1 MGGMKPA
8 TDKMGV
14 RFSRSQAMVVG
25 LMLVFSVM
33 SYFNRT
39 IMSIAGPTIMG
50 EFSLSETQMGTVFSA
65 FLFSYT
71 ILMIPGGKL
80 ADRFGPKKVLA
91 WMAFGSGLF
100 TAMTALGGHPE
111 LAGLAGVIPS
121 FVVLRLAMGVA
132 TAPLYPATGKM
143 NAEWM
148 APEQR
153 GRAQGVVNAGAGL
166 GGAVAP
172 VLFHWMILSFGWR
185 MSFVMAGAATV
196 GAGLLWM
203 AFIRDR
209 PAERQATPAA
219 RSQGTPWRALF
230 TNRNLLYLTLGYF
243 MVCYFEYI
251 FFYWIYYYLGKIR
264 GLGEEQSAVYTT
276 ALFLTW
282 FVMMPMGGWAS
293 DRAVARWGSRRG
305 MRIVGIS
312 GLALAAVLLWAAV
325 NTSGTA
331 SAVALMSLALGFA
344 ACSDVVFWAAVME
357 IAGRDVGAACGI
369 LNTGGNVGGFIAP
382 MLTPWI
388 ATFAGWSGGL
398 YFGSAMAML
407 GALTWLGFNP
417 ASPRAGHAG
426 VQGGETAAG

>member
-1 MGGMKPA
+1 MSSGAETTSKTA
-8 TDKMGV
+8 I
-14 RFSRSQAMVVG
+14 RFSGTQITVVV
-25 LMLVFSVM
+25 LMLAFSVG

-39 IMSIAGPTIMG
+39 ILSIAAPTIMQ
-50 EFSLSETQMGTVFSA
+50 EFSLSETEMGTVFSA

-71 ILMIPGGKL
+71 LLMIPGGKL
-80 ADRFGPKKVLA
+80 ADRYGPRRVLA
-91 WMAFGSGLF
+91 GMAFGSGLF
-100 TAMTALGGHPE
+100 TVLTALGGRPE
-111 LAGLAGVIPS
+111 IAAWIGVVPS
-121 FVVLRLAMGVA
+121 FLILRLGMGIA

-172 VLFHWMILSFGWR
+172 VLFHWMISRFGWR
-185 MSFVMAGAATV
+185 LSFVLAGAATAV
-196 GAGLLWM
+196 SGLIWLVL
-203 AFIRDR
+203 AKERSSRIT
-209 PAERQATPAA
+209 AEADATKAP
-219 RSQGTPWRALF
+219 TPWKSLF
-230 TNRNLLYLTLGYF
+230 GNRSLMWLTLGYF

-282 FVMMPMGGWAS
+282 FLMMPLGGWAS
-293 DRAVARWGSRRG
+293 DRAVRRWGSRQG
-305 MRIVGIS
+305 MRLVGVS
-312 GLALAAVLLWAAV
+312 GLALAALLLWAALGV
-325 NTSGTA
+325 DTTT
-331 SAVALMSLALGFA
+331 AVALMSLALGFA

-382 MLTPWI
+382 VLTPWI
-388 ATFAGWSGGL
+388 ASFAGWSGGL
-398 YFGSAMAML
+398 YFASAVAMA
-407 GALTWLGFNP
+407 GALTWLWFQPERDGRGKSLQP
-417 ASPRAGHAG
+417 
-426 VQGGETAAG
+426 

>member
-1 MGGMKPA
+1 MSSGVEITSKTA
-8 TDKMGV
+8 V
-14 RFSRSQAMVVG
+14 RFSRAQMTVVA
-25 LMLVFSVM
+25 LMLAFSVG

-39 IMSIAGPTIMG
+39 ILSIAAPTIMQ
-50 EFSLSETQMGTVFSA
+50 EFSLSETEMGTVFSA

-71 ILMIPGGKL
+71 LLMIPGGKL
-80 ADRFGPKKVLA
+80 ADRFGPRRVLA
-91 WMAFGSGLF
+91 GMAFGSALF
-100 TAMTALGGHPE
+100 TALTAVGGRPE
-111 LAGLAGVIPS
+111 IAAWVGVVPS
-121 FVVLRLAMGVA
+121 FLILRLGMGVA

-172 VLFHWMILSFGWR
+172 VLFHWMIGRFGWR
-185 MSFVMAGAATV
+185 LSFVLAGAAT
-196 GAGLLWM
+196 AASGLLWL
-203 AFIRDR
+203 ALVREPAGR
-209 PAERQATPAA
+209 PAAGADAPKA
-219 RSQGTPWRALF
+219 STPWKALF
-230 TNRNLLYLTLGYF
+230 GNRSLMWLTVGYF

-282 FVMMPMGGWAS
+282 FVMMPLGGWAS
-293 DRAVARWGSRRG
+293 DRAVRRWGSRRG
-305 MRIVGIS
+305 MRLVGTS
-312 GLALAAVLLWAAV
+312 GLALAALLLWAALGV
-325 NTSGTA
+325 ESTA
-331 SAVALMSLALGFA
+331 AAVALMSLALGCA

-369 LNTGGNVGGFIAP
+369 LNTGGNLGGFIAP

-388 ATFAGWSGGL
+388 ASFAGWSGGL
-398 YFGSAMAML
+398 YFASGVAMA
-407 GALTWLGFNP
+407 GALSWLGFLP
-417 ASPRAGHAG
+417 ERDRRDKAP
-426 VQGGETAAG
+426 QL